1 MGVEGWRSML
11 RCVCQC
17 RQVGVEGWGVY
28 VAGDMWGL
36 GRLVSRGGVYVA
48 RGYVGSRYVSVE
60 GWGLYREG
68 GV

>member
-1 MGVEGWRSML
+1 M

-48 RGYVGSRYVSVE
+48 RGYVGSR
-60 GWGLYREG
+60 
-68 GV
+68 